1 MKFTASRAKLLP
13 KLQEALGVIPTRST
27 LPILSN
33 LLLETGEGKVKIAA
47 TDLDVAIITYSPAS
61 ISKKGSLSVP
71 AKMVADL
78 VREAPEGDITFS
90 ATDNRL
96 EIKLPSGVYKIGGTP
111 AEEYPKLPDVNLNR
125 QVKIDSSEL
134 VKMIRRTSFAISN
147 DETRPALNGA
157 FWRANENEMLMV
169 ATDGHRLAK
178 YIGRIKK
185 FSGLSGEVIVPLKVL
200 NLVSRLAGEENGET
214 GVIFGDKN
222 IIVNLG
228 DTVISSRLIEGPY
241 PNFEAVIPKDN
252 DKHLLVDKEL
262 LSSTLKRVAI
272 LSSNL
277 THQVKFA
284 LKKDR
289 LELSAANSDVGGEA
303 KESIPAEF
311 SGEDMEI
318 GYNANYVQDV
328 LKQIDGQQVDF
339 SFSSATA
346 SGMVMPKEKKEGEEY
361 LCLVM
366 PLRLAD

>member
-13 KLQEALGVIPTRST
+13 RLQEALGVIPTRST

-33 LLLETGEGKVKIAA
+33 LLLETGEGKVKIAS
-47 TDLDVAIITYSPAS
+47 TDLDVAITTYSPAN

-78 VREAPEGDITFS
+78 VREAPEGDITFA

-134 VKMIRRTSFAISN
+134 LKMIRRTSFAISN

-185 FSGLSGEVIVPLKVL
+185 FTGLSGEVIVPLKVL

-262 LSSTLKRVAI
+262 LSSTLKRVSI

-284 LKKDR
+284 LKKDK

-311 SGEDMEI
+311 TGEDMEI
-318 GYNANYVQDV
+318 GYNAQYIQEV
-328 LKQIDGQQVDF
+328 LKQIEGSVVDF

-346 SGMVMPKEKKEGEEY
+346 AGMVAPKEKIEGEEY
-361 LCLVM
+361 VCLVM